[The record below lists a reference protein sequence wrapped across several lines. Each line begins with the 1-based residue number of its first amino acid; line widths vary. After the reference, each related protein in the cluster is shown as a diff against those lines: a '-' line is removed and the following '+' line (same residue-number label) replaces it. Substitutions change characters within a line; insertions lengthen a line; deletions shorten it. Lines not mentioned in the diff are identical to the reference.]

1 MSKLEELQPGAS
13 VRGVLPDSMATVVS
27 VKWYGSE
34 ALELTYKSAS
44 GTVANELVYRDD
56 ESRLEVIDQGLT
68 ASGVKSAAR
77 KRLGFEHQSATLSRW
92 RSWDRSPSGVP
103 VKQSRHE

>member
-13 VRGVLPDSMATVVS
+13 VRGVLPDSTATVVA
-27 VKWYGSE
+27 VKWYGSK

-56 ESRLEVIDQGLT
+56 ESHLEVVDQAGRGVSTVTGPSSAWCPKHT
-68 ASGVKSAAR
+68 AYG
-77 KRLGFEHQSATLSRW
+77 
-92 RSWDRSPSGVP
+92 
-103 VKQSRHE
+103 

>member
-13 VRGVLPDSMATVVS
+13 VRGVLPDSLATVVS

-56 ESRLEVIDQGLT
+56 ESHLEVVDQGRPWSFDGDGALFRLVSEAYRIRLARLSFCSASTRLNSSLT
-68 ASGVKSAAR
+68 
-77 KRLGFEHQSATLSRW
+77 
-92 RSWDRSPSGVP
+92 
-103 VKQSRHE
+103 

>member
-34 ALELTYKSAS
+34 VLELTYKSAS

-56 ESRLEVIDQGLT
+56 ESHLEVVDQGRPW
-68 ASGVKSAAR
+68 SFDGIDGDGVQHPTLQIILYPNLPRCTCPAKPGP
-77 KRLGFEHQSATLSRW
+77 RLR
-92 RSWDRSPSGVP
+92 PS
-103 VKQSRHE
+103 